1 MKTNLKDTTFLVLV
15 HIDSIERVENLL
27 VSTSFLVSNFET
39 RVSVLEVASYNNG
52 ILKRLLNKKVN
63 YSFIEDDD
71 PILFRTKYLN
81 TMFSSVTTPFIAVW
95 DVDVL
100 LEPRQIIETVDI
112 LRNGRA
118 NFVLPYEKKAL
129 DTSLILRKLYLKKKI
144 IDFLSKNMN
153 KMKEM
158 YPPNPIGGAFFCKL
172 DSYIKVGLE
181 NEDFYGWG
189 LKMAKGILDGR
200 IRNLK

>member
-1 MKTNLKDTTFLVLV
+1 MKTNLKDITFLVLV
-15 HIDSIERVENLL
+15 RLDSIERLESLL
-27 VSTSFLVSNFET
+27 ISTSFLVSDFET

-63 YSFIEDDD
+63 YSFLEDDD

-100 LEPRQIIETVDI
+100 LATDQIIETVNL
-112 LRNGRA
+112 LRSGQA
-118 NFVLPYEKKAL
+118 DFVFPYEKKML
-129 DTSLILRKLYLKKKI
+129 DTSDIIRKLFLKKKK
-144 IDFLSKNMN
+144 IDVLN
-153 KMKEM
+153 KYNDRMKEM
-158 YPPNPIGGAFFCKL
+158 YPPNPVGGAFFCKL